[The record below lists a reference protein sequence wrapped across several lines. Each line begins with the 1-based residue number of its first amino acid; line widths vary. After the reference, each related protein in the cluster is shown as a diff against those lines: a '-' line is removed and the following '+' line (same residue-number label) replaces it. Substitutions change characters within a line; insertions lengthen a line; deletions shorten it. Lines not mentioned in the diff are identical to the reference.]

1 MIQTNLQNPTGTTN
15 VQKDLQLQTQMQ
27 SDKHQIIS
35 DMKFHRGEC
44 GNKNVN
50 TNIHL
55 ISEETDLIGH
65 FYEAEVFHIN
75 FITQ

>member
-1 MIQTNLQNPTGTTN
+1 MIQTNLQNPTRTAN
-15 VQKDLQLQTQMQ
+15 VRKDLQLQTQMQ

-44 GNKNVN
+44 GNKKVN

-55 ISEETDLIGH
+55 ISEEIVLISL
-65 FYEAEVFHIN
+65 FYEA
-75 FITQ
+75 

>member
-1 MIQTNLQNPTGTTN
+1 MIQTNLQNPTGTAN
-15 VQKDLQLQTQMQ
+15 VRKDLQLQTQMQ

-44 GNKNVN
+44 GNKKVN

-55 ISEETDLIGH
+55 ISEEIVLISH
-65 FYEAEVFHIN
+65 FYEA
-75 FITQ
+75 